1 METLVTDLFRKLA
14 ESDSKTVQIVMRD
27 AELDVVWA
35 ELDVVSYLW
44 GPISLTLSSL
54 PVLWSKCEVY
64 LGVRYPE

>member
-1 METLVTDLFRKLA
+1 MPMETLVTDLFRKFG

-27 AELDVVWA
+27 AELDVVW
-35 ELDVVSYLW
+35 VSVSYVW
-44 GPISLTLSSL
+44 GPISLTFSSL